1 MIHVL
6 RGALYCI
13 VRDIRLLIIVAVLIA
28 LSFVP
33 ASDAFSRVSTFS
45 EENLDILSSAYGH
58 RSESL
63 EEFKQWFRSEHFVDF
78 SFRKTFEN
86 ASLTTALCCLA
97 LSVYFFGMSAHSR
110 NFNGAIYAGIPR
122 RKQITATL
130 LLYLVVTLIVT
141 SLPTLIV
148 FTFYAPGW
156 WGVLEPGY
164 ALRCFGYKLLF
175 DAASAM
181 AFAFIFLLTKSLYK
195 NVGIGILYLA
205 VGFIMALVAAS
216 IMYDGTQSGST
227 AMFSA
232 ISNPLYK
239 LVALLVPE
247 LLNPSLA
254 PVFLNY
260 DLAPLL
266 EVHASM
272 GVLAGS
278 AVLFAALSG
287 VVYCKRDLT

>member
-45 EENLDILSSAYGH
+45 EENLDTLSSAYGH

-97 LSVYFFGMSAHSR
+97 LGVYFFGMSAHSR

-148 FTFYAPGW
+148 FTFYA
-156 WGVLEPGY
+156 L
-164 ALRCFGYKLLF
+164 
-175 DAASAM
+175 
-181 AFAFIFLLTKSLYK
+181 
-195 NVGIGILYLA
+195 VGG
-205 VGFIMALVAAS
+205 GC
-216 IMYDGTQSGST
+216 
-227 AMFSA
+227 
-232 ISNPLYK
+232 SNRDTR
-239 LVALLVPE
+239 
-247 LLNPSLA
+247 S
-254 PVFLNY
+254 
-260 DLAPLL
+260 
-266 EVHASM
+266 
-272 GVLAGS
+272 
-278 AVLFAALSG
+278 AALGTSCCSTPRPQWRSHLYSCSQR
-287 VVYCKRDLT
+287 VCTKTLASEFSTSPSDLS